1 MVFDI
6 SWSSST
12 RLTGVLGVL
21 GVAVD
26 VVMSVVVLSVLGVS
40 GWALVLLVERR
51 PAERGTGIS
60 GVTARLRRR

>member
-12 RLTGVLGVL
+12 RLTGVLDVL

-26 VVMSVVVLSVLGVS
+26 INVVMSVVVLSVLGI
-40 GWALVLLVERR
+40 G
-51 PAERGTGIS
+51 GGD
-60 GVTARLRRR
+60 

>member
-12 RLTGVLGVL
+12 RLTGVWDVL

-26 VVMSVVVLSVLGVS
+26 VKFVMSVVVLSVLEIG
-40 GWALVLLVERR
+40 G
-51 PAERGTGIS
+51 GD
-60 GVTARLRRR
+60 

>member
-12 RLTGVLGVL
+12 RLTGVLDVL

-26 VVMSVVVLSVLGVS
+26 VVMSVVVLSVLGI
-40 GWALVLLVERR
+40 G
-51 PAERGTGIS
+51 GGD
-60 GVTARLRRR
+60 